1 MWVSIGQAII
11 GCRHSLFLRPIK
23 RTHEEIDLLEVN
35 KGIRRGACS
44 RQRKVGLCRFG

>member
-11 GCRHSLFLRPIK
+11 GFRHWVFLRPIK

-35 KGIRRGACS
+35 EDAPRGACS
-44 RQRKVGLCRFG
+44 RQRKVGHSSFG

>member
-11 GCRHSLFLRPIK
+11 GFCHSVFLRPIK

-35 KGIRRGACS
+35 EDAPRGVCW
-44 RQRKVGLCRFG
+44 RQRKVGHCGFG